1 VVGLGVNV
9 GRAGRPGVLVGLG
22 LDVGVGPGTLVGVG
36 FAVGIGV
43 GFAVGVGTGVE
54 VGIGVGF
61 AVGVGTGVEVGVG
74 TGIAVGEA
82 TGEGWI
88 TRASATA
95 VATMLS
101 MSTVSSVV
109 AAWQASSD
117 IVRNAMNPIT
127 RTCEYR
133 LLNMPGVY
141 RSTKVAAKSRDL
153 VPRLPASYSGNDY
166 SHPLHLLPH
175 IATVTDTLA
184 CEQWQQGRTV
194 PLCTEHVSDPRT

>member
-1 VVGLGVNV
+1 VVDDSWLSYAKTVIVLLGGVGVVGMGVNV

-22 LDVGVGPGTLVGVG
+22 LDVGVGTGALVGVGVG

-43 GFAVGVGTGVE
+43 GFAVG
-54 VGIGVGF
+54 IGVGF
-61 AVGVGTGVEVGVG
+61 GVDVGAVIAVGVGA
-74 TGIAVGEA
+74 GIAVGEA

-95 VATMLS
+95 VATVLS
-101 MSTVSSVV
+101 MSTVSSEV
-109 AAWQASSD
+109 APWQASSD

-141 RSTKVAAKSRDL
+141 RSTKVAPK
-153 VPRLPASYSGNDY
+153 PA
-166 SHPLHLLPH
+166 
-175 IATVTDTLA
+175 T
-184 CEQWQQGRTV
+184 
-194 PLCTEHVSDPRT
+194 